1 MNNFLFNY
9 YAAKIKKN
17 ILGQKITHV
26 GASLNTVVL
35 NSDNGLSIFFKL
47 DSPSALFFGD
57 YTIEKTQNAFA
68 VNLQK
73 KLNKL
78 KITDVDFRGI
88 ERVLIL
94 HLLDKRLDIENCYH
108 LIFEITGRNGNLIL
122 TDSNQ
127 KIIEAYRLIN
137 ARQILPNRIYKKPHK
152 MLDITI
158 DDIDVIKKALNKDNI
173 LGIDSFTKKFVT
185 QENIESFINV
195 VRKPYKTLFKYT
207 LGEKSFV
214 YPFLFDFG
222 LDVSSINEKDLFNKI
237 FTQNTQICSNN
248 AKIINLIDKKIHK
261 LNDKIKKIQIDI
273 QKAKDAAKWK
283 LYADT
288 LLANINSIEL
298 YNDLVYLT
306 PPGSESK
313 IPIPINTKK
322 TIQDNINTY
331 YKLYKKYK
339 NAKNILES
347 VLNQTKQE
355 HVYLLQIKEQLLNH
369 QIDPK
374 DVKLLFNTK
383 TNQRVIST
391 DTISYEHFKILDF
404 DVYLGKNAKGN
415 DLILKN
421 ASKEDIWMHP
431 KSIPGPHL
439 ILKNP
444 KRLQQIDKNLLE
456 QCAQK
461 IRERLGTNDK
471 IEVDYTFVK
480 FVKKPKG
487 FKKGR
492 VIYSNFK
499 TVMVG

>member
-1 MNNFLFNY
+1 
-9 YAAKIKKN
+9 
-17 ILGQKITHV
+17 
-26 GASLNTVVL
+26 
-35 NSDNGLSIFFKL
+35 
-47 DSPSALFFGD
+47 
-57 YTIEKTQNAFA
+57 
-68 VNLQK
+68 
-73 KLNKL
+73 
-78 KITDVDFRGI
+78 
-88 ERVLIL
+88 
-94 HLLDKRLDIENCYH
+94 
-108 LIFEITGRNGNLIL
+108 
-122 TDSNQ
+122 
-127 KIIEAYRLIN
+127 
-137 ARQILPNRIYKKPHK
+137 
-152 MLDITI
+152 
-158 DDIDVIKKALNKDNI
+158 
-173 LGIDSFTKKFVT
+173 
-185 QENIESFINV
+185 
-195 VRKPYKTLFKYT
+195 
-207 LGEKSFV
+207 
-214 YPFLFDFG
+214 LFDFG

-237 FTQNTQICSNN
+237 FTQNTQISLNN

-374 DVKLLFNTK
+374 DVKLLFNKK

-421 ASKEDIWMHP
+421 AFKEDIWMHP